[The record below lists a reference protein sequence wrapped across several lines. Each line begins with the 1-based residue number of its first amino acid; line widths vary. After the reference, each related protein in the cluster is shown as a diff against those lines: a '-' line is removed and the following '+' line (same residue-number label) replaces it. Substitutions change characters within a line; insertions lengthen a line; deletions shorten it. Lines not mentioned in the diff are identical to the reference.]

1 MKFSRK
7 KTVEAFQRKGCNVS
21 ATCLAVNI
29 SRQTFYRMKEEDA
42 IFKQELL
49 DAEEAII
56 DNVETKLL
64 SKINEGDTTSMIFFL
79 KTKGKSRGYIERQE
93 VEMDVDGDMNL
104 TVQFIE

>member
-7 KTVEAFQRKGCNVS
+7 KTVEAYKKKGCNVS
-21 ATCLAVNI
+21 ATCSAVGI
-29 SRQTFYRMKEEDA
+29 SRQTFYQYRKDDNV
-42 IFKQELL
+42 FKQELL